1 MHAHTGLELETAST
15 LSFSVTSL
23 SDSMGWQSS
32 IVRSEL
38 RGLQNNDRGTSGKP
52 NLASSVMVEF
62 TDLSYHLRCPGDL
75 TNTQLDGLCDQLHL
89 RMREHQ
95 EEELHNLH
103 LLHGVLRSSVRG
115 QQLKH
120 LIQLYF
126 EDCLDDI
133 TLTSLG
139 VHISKPSHS
148 IGADLRTQISR
159 DVRNLVGV
167 HSDRDF
173 TGRAIARIFSGISSP
188 CYPAEVWGR
197 KSNAWRKYISVDF
210 EQLCQL
216 ATQELLAM
224 RGH

>member
-1 MHAHTGLELETAST
+1 MELETAST

-23 SDSMGWQSS
+23 SDSMGWQSG

-38 RGLQNNDRGTSGKP
+38 RGLQSNDRGTSGKP
-52 NLASSVMVEF
+52 NLASSIMVEF

-75 TNTQLDGLCDQLHL
+75 TSTQLDNLCDQLHL
-89 RMREHQ
+89 RMKHHQ
-95 EEELHNLH
+95 EQDLHNLH

-126 EDCLDDI
+126 EDRLDDEA
-133 TLTSLG
+133 LASLG
-139 VHISKPSHS
+139 VCVSKPSRD
-148 IGADLRTQISR
+148 IGTDMRIQISR
-159 DVRNLVGV
+159 DVRNLVGL

-173 TGRAIARIFSGISSP
+173 TGRAIAKIFSGISSP

-197 KSNAWRKYISVDF
+197 KSNTTWRKYIAVDF
-210 EQLCQL
+210 DKLCQL